1 MTQSIRAEQAIALAA
16 MLQHCQLVD
25 QLART
30 GTVPVDQL
38 RIAMMALLEQSP
50 TDATSLYR
58 GTGTTLRT
66 GIEFL
71 ERLLGGERRALSA
84 EVMRYAVNVLYLQR
98 RLQHDAANRTRIYAG
113 IARAAEQAALF
124 SPIHDNVLANLA
136 QIYQDTIGRYSL
148 RIQVRGESGY
158 RQQPAV
164 AARVHCLLFAAI
176 RSAVLWHQLGGRR
189 WHLFVH
195 RRQLLEQLRE
205 LKRRA

>member
-1 MTQSIRAEQAIALAA
+1 MAQTAREEQAIALAA
-16 MLQHCQLVD
+16 VLQYCQLVD

-30 GTVPVDQL
+30 GTAPVEQL
-38 RIAMMALLEQSP
+38 RVAMVALLEQNPS
-50 TDATSLYR
+50 DAAALYQ
-58 GTGTTLRT
+58 GTANLRT

-98 RLQHDAANRTRIYAG
+98 RLQRDAANRARIYAG
-113 IARAAEQAALF
+113 IARAAEQANLF
-124 SPIHDNVLANLA
+124 SPTHDNVLANLA
-136 QIYQDTIGRYSL
+136 QIYQDTVGRYSL

-158 RQQPAV
+158 LQQAAV
-164 AARVHCLLFAAI
+164 ATRVRCLLFAAI
-176 RSAVLWHQLGGRR
+176 RAAVLWHQLGGRR

-205 LKRRA
+205 LKRRP

>member
-1 MTQSIRAEQAIALAA
+1 MAQTAREEQAIALAA
-16 MLQHCQLVD
+16 VLQYCQLVD

-30 GTVPVDQL
+30 GTAPVEQL
-38 RIAMMALLEQSP
+38 RVAMVALLEQNPS
-50 TDATSLYR
+50 DAAALYQ
-58 GTGTTLRT
+58 GTANLRT

-98 RLQHDAANRTRIYAG
+98 RLQRDAANRARIYAG
-113 IARAAEQAALF
+113 IARAAEQANLF
-124 SPIHDNVLANLA
+124 SPTHDNVLANLA
-136 QIYQDTIGRYSL
+136 QIYQDTVGRYSL

-158 RQQPAV
+158 LQQAAV
-164 AARVHCLLFAAI
+164 ATRVRCLLFAAI

-195 RRQLLEQLRE
+195 RRQLLEQLQE
-205 LKRRA
+205 LKRRP